1 MIKFKGQA
9 IISILKYVFMN
20 GLIMDYPLTTNTILK
35 YANSAFP
42 DKKLISYLPDGS
54 RHEYTYG
61 KLYKRCCQLANAL
74 KNKLGITKG
83 DMVGTFA
90 WNHYQHVE
98 LYYGIPGIGAV
109 CHTINIR
116 LSSQQTEFI
125 INHSEDKVIFV
136 DATLVPLLEKI
147 APKLETVEKYI
158 IINAP
163 KGFTTTLP
171 NTIHY
176 EDLIG
181 EQLDSI
187 EWPTINEN
195 DASGMCYTSG
205 TTGMPKGVLYSH
217 RSTYLHAMT
226 ILSPN
231 AGNYSNNDIILLVV
245 PQFHVMAW
253 GFPYMCLLTGSDMVM
268 PSLHLRPDAIIRIL
282 ESENINK
289 ANGVPSIW
297 RGVYEEMKKN
307 PPKTKLA
314 LEEYLVGG
322 SALSASLIE
331 NFEKDFGIK
340 GVQAWGM
347 TETSPLGTASRLQR
361 KHESLSYKEQIKVRA
376 KQGIEFPGIEMRIIG
391 DNGKVAPRDGKT
403 MGELQVKGAWV
414 IKSYFKTNSRDSFT
428 KDGWFRTGDVS
439 TIDADGYMEI
449 TDRTKDLIKSGGE
462 WISSVA
468 LELALMSH
476 AKIKEAAVIAIPDE
490 KWSERPLA
498 TLVLA
503 DENKHV
509 STEELKEF
517 LSKEFASYQIPD
529 NYVIIDEVPKTSVGK
544 FDKKEIRRLYAEG
557 KL

>member
-1 MIKFKGQA
+1 
-9 IISILKYVFMN
+9 MN
-20 GLIMDYPLTTNTILK
+20 GLIMDYPLTTTTILN
-35 YANSAFP
+35 YARSAFP

-61 KLYKRCCQLANAL
+61 QLYKRCCQLANAL
-74 KNKLGITKG
+74 RNKLGITKG

-147 APKLETVEKYI
+147 APKLETVEKFI

-163 KGFTTTLP
+163 KGFTTSLP
-171 NTIHY
+171 NIIHY

-181 EQLDSI
+181 EQLESI
-187 EWPTINEN
+187 EWPELNEN

-226 ILSPN
+226 ILTPN
-231 AGNYSNNDIILLVV
+231 AGNYSNRDIILLIV

-307 PPKTKLA
+307 PPKKKLA

-347 TETSPLGTASRLQR
+347 TETSPLGTASRLQK
-361 KHESLSYKEQIKVRA
+361 KHESLSEKEQIKIRA
-376 KQGIEFPGIEMRIIG
+376 KQGIEFPGIEMRIVG
-391 DNGKVAPRDGKT
+391 DDGKVAPRDGKT

-414 IKSYFKTNSRDSFT
+414 IKSYFKTHSRDNFT

-439 TIDADGYMEI
+439 TIDENGYMEI

-476 AKIKEAAVIAIPDE
+476 PKIREAAVIAIPDK

-503 DENKHV
+503 DTDNHV
-509 STEELKEF
+509 SVEELKEY
-517 LSKEFASYQIPD
+517 LTKDFANYQIPE
-529 NYVIIDEVPKTSVGK
+529 NYKFIDEVPKTSVGK